1 LASIYHRYGNC
12 CFCFAW
18 RNLDNRYRQHRVLID
33 KWHFP
38 GNALGNTKRSGEGKP
53 HSIALDISTGVA
65 QLVSQ
70 VLADPFGLSFFLF
83 LASLKQL
90 SRIPCCDVNED
101 NARRFNL
108 LCVGVCIAASRLLL
122 VFALFNWKL
131 NKCPG
136 SRLIVWPTVLRDFG
150 PDGGHLSRAIV
161 VVPGPIVRL
170 ISFTSR
176 KPLAHKD
183 SHCCGLVIRPFYGGN
198 NGNQPEKSI

>member
-1 LASIYHRYGNC
+1 VAFSG
-12 CFCFAW
+12 
-18 RNLDNRYRQHRVLID
+18 
-33 KWHFP
+33 
-38 GNALGNTKRSGEGKP
+38 KRSGQHKTQRRRKTSFDCPG
-53 HSIALDISTGVA
+53 HFNRGRTTGQPSVGRSFWP
-65 QLVSQ
+65 L
-70 VLADPFGLSFFLF
+70 FFFLL

-198 NGNQPEKSI
+198 NENQPEKSI